1 MKPRFTA
8 ASLFLLLVSFVVLL
22 CAAAPSWSMEMRIEG
37 NQLILSGGITE
48 LDYVKFT
55 QELIPAVRQIVLT
68 DSPGGSVSSA
78 LDIADDI
85 RRKGLSTTI
94 RGYCRSAC
102 ALIFLGGVQRTLADS
117 KSHVD
122 FHAMYAYNYSSP
134 TQRPSTARYGKIA
147 SFLSDM
153 TGGKLSDA
161 LIKTILRKQRGGF
174 VYFFRDRTFNC
185 NGDEP
190 NRPSGCAKLPQT
202 ALDQGV
208 ITSLD
213 NVGGTD
219 Q

>member
-8 ASLFLLLVSFVVLL
+8 ASLFLLFVGLLL
-22 CAAAPSWSMEMRIEG
+22 CTTTPSLAMEMHVAG

-55 QELIPAVRQIVLT
+55 RQLIPTVRQIVLT

-122 FHAMYAYNYSSP
+122 FHAMYSYNYSSP